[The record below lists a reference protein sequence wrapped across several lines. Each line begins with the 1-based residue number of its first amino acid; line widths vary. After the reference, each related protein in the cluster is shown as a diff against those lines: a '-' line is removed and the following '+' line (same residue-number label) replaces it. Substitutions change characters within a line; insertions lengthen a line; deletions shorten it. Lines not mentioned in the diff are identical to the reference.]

1 MIKLIKLWIL
11 GSAACVS
18 AGWILSALHQINLTG
33 YAVFFFVLGTGL
45 AVACKRPR
53 REDRAA
59 CARIGAKWAARIL
72 RRFRRPLPLLF
83 FLTAAMA
90 IAGGALHAPNNY
102 DALTYRFPRVLHWW
116 AASGWHWIATPN
128 ERMNLSGTGFE
139 WLMMPLFAATHCD
152 RFFFLINIV
161 SYLLLPS
168 LVFLVF
174 VAAGVARRV
183 AWLWM
188 WLLPA
193 ALCYAMQAGS
203 ISNDTIAVTYFL
215 SAIYFALQA
224 RRTGNVC
231 NLWLAF
237 LAAGLLTGVKASNLP
252 LLLPVAWAIWPALGL
267 MEKRFGS
274 SIAVVLLSLLVSYLP
289 MAALNQHY
297 AGNWAGDPNN
307 IEKIRVQKPWAGI
320 LGNGLQLGLQS
331 LEPPFLPL
339 ARTVELWVWDR
350 FPESLQ
356 TTLKDDFPRFGVGF
370 RELPQEESAGVGIG
384 ITVLGIISIVA
395 ALRFRRQNQARPTVW
410 AERQGLIIG
419 LLTWAALLVYM
430 SKLGSESTSR
440 LIAAYYPLL
449 LLPLLLSPA
458 QSFLVRQR
466 WYRALAVCAGTIA
479 LMAVILTPSRPLWP
493 AEHFFAWAVQR
504 FPGNALIARASTV
517 YSVYRSR
524 NDLFA
529 SLRQSIPE
537 SVPVIGLIAGGDD
550 AESSLW
556 RPFGARRVMH
566 VLEGDRSQQSNLHWF
581 VVKNDVIGRGTPE
594 DFDQWL
600 QRNGGALIARQSV
613 TEKVGRGPET
623 WSVVHF
629 PGDSN

>member
-1 MIKLIKLWIL
+1 MTKVTKLWIL

-18 AGWILSALHQINLTG
+18 AGWILSALHQINLAG
-33 YAVFFFVLGTGL
+33 YAVFFLVLATGL
-45 AVACKRPR
+45 AVEYKRPR

-59 CARIGAKWAARIL
+59 CARTGAKWAPRIL

-83 FLTAAMA
+83 LLTAVLAA
-90 IAGGALHAPNNY
+90 LGGALYAPNNY
-102 DALTYRFPRVLHWW
+102 DALTYRFPRMLHWW

-128 ERMNLSGTGFE
+128 GRMNLSGTAFE
-139 WLMMPLFAATHCD
+139 WLMMPLFVVTHSD

-168 LVFLVF
+168 LVFVVF
-174 VAAGVARRV
+174 AVAGLPRRV
-183 AWLWM
+183 AWFWM

-193 ALCYAMQAGS
+193 ALCYSMQAGS
-203 ISNDTIAVTYFL
+203 ISNDTIAATYFL

-224 RRTGNVC
+224 RRTRNIRDV
-231 NLWLAF
+231 WLAF

-252 LLLPVAWAIWPALGL
+252 LLLPIAWAFWPVLL
-267 MEKRFGS
+267 LLERRFAS
-274 SIAVVLLSLLVSYLP
+274 SVAVVLLSMLVSFLP
-289 MAALNQHY
+289 TAVLNQHFS
-297 AGNWAGDPNN
+297 GDWTGDPNN
-307 IEKIRVQKPWAGI
+307 IGRMQVQKPLVGI

-339 ARTVELWVWDR
+339 ARSVEIWVWER
-350 FPESLQ
+350 FPKRLQ
-356 TTLKDDFPRFGVGF
+356 TTLKADFPRFVVGF
-370 RELPQEESAGVGIG
+370 LELPQEESAGVGIG
-384 ITVLGIISIVA
+384 ITAIVIVSIVA
-395 ALRFRRQNQARPTVW
+395 ALRVRRQNQARPTDPAW
-410 AERQGLIIG
+410 RQGLVIG
-419 LLTWAALLVYM
+419 LLTWVAVLVYM

-449 LLPLLLSPA
+449 FLPLLMNPA

-466 WYRALAVCAGTIA
+466 WYRTLAVCASTIA

-493 AEHFFAWAVQR
+493 AERFFGWAANR
-504 FPGNALIARASTV
+504 FSGNAVIARGKMV
-517 YSVYRSR
+517 YSVYRCR

-537 SVPVIGLIAGGDD
+537 SVQVIGLIEGGDD

-556 RPFGARRVMH
+556 RPFGARRVTH
-566 VLEGDRSQQSNLHWF
+566 VLKTDRSQEWKLHWL
-581 VVKNDVIGRGTPE
+581 VVMDKKIGRGTPE

-600 QRNGGALIARQSV
+600 QRDGGTLIARQSV
-613 TEKVGRGPET
+613 TEKVGRGPDT
-623 WSVVHF
+623 WSVVYF
-629 PGDSN
+629 PGAAN